1 MIRTHCF
8 LFALILCFVS
18 TFAQTG
24 PGGVGKTDGSSNL
37 VLWLNP
43 DKGSNT
49 GNTWTDQSG
58 NGYDFSSSNGATLN
72 TADVNGYNSY
82 LFNGNNNFF
91 DKSFESDLNPS
102 TFSIFAVNNIN
113 STTDYK
119 AVISSRDASSGK
131 KGFILY
137 SYPDS
142 NEWVFWTGSTSIR
155 EWLKTFSGTS
165 TVGSW
170 TIQSI
175 FYKSGTNGKR
185 IFINNTLKGTSSG
198 EMTLNTTK
206 PFRVGAGANDQ
217 NPPKFYFNGKMGDI
231 IMFNTVLNTAKRI
244 IVNNYLASKYG
255 FSLSSDDYYDEDTP
269 TNGNFDHHVAGIGQ
283 ATDGS
288 NHTDS
293 KGTGIVRMNTPS
305 NLNDD
310 DFLFWGSNT
319 KGNLTF
325 AATTNNY
332 KEIISAKWRVSKRNN
347 LGTVSVVVDLSG
359 INLSNKP
366 SCANLKLIV
375 DNDSDLLSPTAS
387 YNLLPIGTDL
397 YQANNVA
404 FLDNDY
410 FTIEFPKQIVLDN
423 TQFYNGSGTANA
435 PSVSDNCLKLLVKS
449 TADGSVQLT
458 ENASVKD
465 VEVETGGTL
474 VVASAK
480 SVTVANGIQL
490 DGEIRLIGDA
500 QLIQMQNGGSQVTGS
515 GNLYRDQQ
523 SITVNTYQSGYWSSP
538 VTTNGATYTISG
550 VLKDGSSPTTAST
563 NPPNINFTDIHTLDG
578 SKTSPI
584 TISGRWLA
592 KHVDDTNWTYPISPT
607 TEQLNPGEGFNMKS
621 TGGGVQ
627 NFTFKGIPND
637 GTYTSTIN
645 SGNYSLLGNPYP
657 SAIDADIFLTDNQN
671 AIDGTLYFYNS
682 SATDNSHYVGEY
694 SGGYAT
700 RVIGMG
706 TPFNGGISPQKF
718 IPVGQGFF
726 VGRTSSGSGVVEFNN
741 GQRVFETL
749 GANSTFFSRSSV
761 TNSSFPLLRIGF
773 EFNTSDTETYKR
785 QLAIGFRG
793 LTQGF
798 ENGYDAIM
806 FDKKPTDIALKVDD
820 KEEPFV
826 ITGIENYNSDLVIPL
841 SVYASELKEVTFKLD
856 EKYGISENVYLKD
869 KQTDLIYNLSD
880 TNATLT
886 LSPGNYDD
894 RFYVAFKESVLNLE
908 ENQLL
913 NTHFTVS
920 HNRNNKKLSV
930 VNNSN
935 SLVKKISIYNF
946 LGQQVATVNTQEK
959 LKLKKII
966 LSTTL
971 LKEAIYFISITTDK
985 GVINKKF
992 Y

>member
-1 MIRTHCF
+1 LIKTHCF

-18 TFAQTG
+18 ANAQTG
-24 PGGVGKTDGSSNL
+24 PGGVGKTDGSSFL
-37 VLWLNP
+37 KIWLLGDDLDADGDVSNNP
-43 DKGSNT
+43 TNST
-49 GNTWTDQSG
+49 AVSTW
-58 NGYDFSSSNGATLN
+58 
-72 TADVNGYNSY
+72 ADYS
-82 LFNGNNNFF
+82 GNNNNFTQT
-91 DKSFESDLNPS
+91 SVNRP
-102 TFSIFAVNNIN
+102 TYSITGTYNAVNFNAYASNAQYLNATNAGAYIGASVFFVTTPIDAGRTSALFDGASTSLRAEQHNNTSQIGLTRYGVSDYTSGLSSPFGIRSILSFHKENTSSIVSFNKNNEASTRNIGVS
-113 STTDYK
+113 STGIPYNTIGTNVD
-119 AVISSRDASSGK
+119 RASGD
-131 KGFILY
+131 FFEVILY
-137 SYPDS
+137 
-142 NEWVFWTGSTSIR
+142 NTRLTSVQ
-155 EWLKTFSGTS
+155 K
-165 TVGSW
+165 
-170 TIQSI
+170 
-175 FYKSGTNGKR
+175 
-185 IFINNTLKGTSSG
+185 
-198 EMTLNTTK
+198 
-206 PFRVGAGANDQ
+206 
-217 NPPKFYFNGKMGDI
+217 
-231 IMFNTVLNTAKRI
+231 I
-244 IVNNYLASKYG
+244 IVDNYLSAKYDNI
-255 FSLSSDDYYDEDTP
+255 SITEDYYDEDTP

-319 KGNLTF
+319 KENLTF
-325 AATTNNY
+325 ATNTNNY
-332 KEIISAKWRVSKRNN
+332 KERISANWRVSKRNN

-359 INLSNKP
+359 IDLSNKP
-366 SCANLKLIV
+366 SCENLKLIV
-375 DNDSDLLSPTAS
+375 DNDSNLLSPTAS
-387 YNLLPIGTDL
+387 YNLSSIGSGL

-410 FTIEFPKQIVLDN
+410 FTIEFKEKIVLDN

-465 VEVETGGTL
+465 IEVETGGTL

-500 QLIQMQNGGSQVTGS
+500 QLIQMQNGTSQVTGS

-637 GTYTSTIN
+637 GTYTSIIN

-682 SATDNSHYVGEY
+682 SATDNSHYVGDY

-761 TNSSFPLLRIGF
+761 NNSSFPLLRIGF
-773 EFNTSDTETYKR
+773 EFNISDTETYKR

-806 FDKKPTDIALKVDD
+806 FDKKPTDIALKVDN

-826 ITGIENYNSDLVIPL
+826 ITGIENYNSDLLIPL

-869 KQTDLIYNLSD
+869 NQTDLIYNLSD
-880 TNATLT
+880 TIATLT

-894 RFYVAFKESVLNLE
+894 RFYLAFKESVLNLE

-920 HNRNNKKLSV
+920 HNRNNKKLSI

-935 SLVKKISIYNF
+935 SVVKKISIYNF
-946 LGQQVATVNTQEK
+946 LEQQVATVNAKEK
-959 LKLKKII
+959 LNLKKII

-971 LKEAIYFISITTDK
+971 LKKAIYFISITTDK